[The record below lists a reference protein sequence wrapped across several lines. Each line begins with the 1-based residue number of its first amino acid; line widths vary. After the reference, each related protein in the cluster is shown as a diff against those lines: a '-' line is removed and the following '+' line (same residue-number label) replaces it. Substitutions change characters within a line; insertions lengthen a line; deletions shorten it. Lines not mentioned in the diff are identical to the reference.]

1 MQARASRLRAGRCS
15 QAEFRIP
22 RHSPARQATV
32 SLRMEAAP
40 RVRHLRQT
48 VLSRTGRA
56 VTETAPRA
64 TGTEETRTIR
74 EAVLRP
80 AATECARAVI
90 REGMQAA
97 PRARAT
103 REAVTEAVRAVI
115 REAVTEAAPRAR
127 VIREAATEAVPRA
140 RVIREAAMGAAVRAR
155 VIREAVTEAAPRAR
169 EAARADII
177 VTETDRE
184 DFRAVTEAVQADF
197 REETETGREDSR
209 EETEAA
215 LRGQADG
222 RREAVRDRRIFPSPL
237 TRLLRQSRRATE
249 AIRMPIK
256 MINMIRE
263 I

>member
-1 MQARASRLRAGRCS
+1 M
-15 QAEFRIP
+15 P

-90 REGMQAA
+90 REGMQAV

-103 REAVTEAVRAVI
+103 REAVTEAV
-115 REAVTEAAPRAR
+115 PRAR
-127 VIREAATEAVPRA
+127 VIREAVTEAVPRA
-140 RVIREAAMGAAVRAR
+140 RVIREAAMGAVLRAR